1 MQTITLFRIVFLNS
15 TFLKDF
21 THSFLFTTIE
31 MLLTIKHTI
40 PHIIDNFD
48 KGCNNNFIGK
58 ATISKVAKYTINPIF
73 ILKSNEK
80 SSFLILHVI
89 IEPNRKKRIN
99 NTNIL
104 VYLTF
109 FSDIYFTYNL

>member
-1 MQTITLFRIVFLNS
+1 MKNKNILKLYIKNNWITIFLS
-15 TFLKDF
+15 LII
-21 THSFLFTTIE
+21 SAISVISYLS
-31 MLLTIKHTI
+31 I
-40 PHIIDNFD
+40 PIIIGKIIDNFD

-99 NTNIL
+99 NTNML
-104 VYLTF
+104 NTLTYIF
-109 FSDIYFTYNL
+109 ACIFSP